1 MNVTLAIHGQTL
13 LESVHC
19 FLLLCVSPSSN
30 ASQSLVIFSRQIN
43 QTACNANKKTSP
55 NSPADKLSVQCQL
68 PSQQC
73 SAMLSDAQWCSAML
87 LLISAQ
93 TSLVAQSRL
102 CIERSSIVN
111 LFSTGA
117 VNFTENGW
125 RSHVY
130 LMAEHPLLL
139 VVRSSRK
146 WLARLRGVPPY
157 NSAAYIP
164 IMRMV
169 YIKRSLEGNH
179 TAMLKSRIWE
189 NFSSNGK
196 NPKD

>member
-1 MNVTLAIHGQTL
+1 MVRHCLNLFTVSCCCASAHLPMPARVWLSFPDRLTKQLAMPTRKHRQTPQRINYPCNAKFPL
-13 LESVHC
+13 
-19 FLLLCVSPSSN
+19 SN
-30 ASQSLVIFSRQIN
+30 A
-43 QTACNANKKTSP
+43 
-55 NSPADKLSVQCQL
+55 
-68 PSQQC
+68 QQC

-93 TSLVAQSRL
+93 TSHVAQSRL
-102 CIERSSIVN
+102 CIARSSIVN

-130 LMAEHPLLL
+130 LMAEHLLLL
-139 VVRSSRK
+139 VVGSSRK

-169 YIKRSLEGNH
+169 YIKKSVEGNH
-179 TAMLKSRIWE
+179 TAMLKSTIWVNFYSKAE
-189 NFSSNGK
+189 NL
-196 NPKD
+196 KD